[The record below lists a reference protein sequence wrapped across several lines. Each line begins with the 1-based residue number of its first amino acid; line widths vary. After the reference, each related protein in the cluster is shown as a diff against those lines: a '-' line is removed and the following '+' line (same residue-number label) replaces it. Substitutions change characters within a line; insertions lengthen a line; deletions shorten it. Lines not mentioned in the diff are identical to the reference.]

1 MKVLVADD
9 SGVMRKIISRSLNAV
24 GVTDIVE
31 ATDGQDAIQKFTEDT
46 FDMILTDW
54 NMPNK
59 SGLELTAEIRALGSS
74 VPIIM
79 ITTEAQKSQV
89 IAAIQAGVNDYLT
102 KPFEAED
109 LRAKLDK
116 FVVVQ

>member
-9 SGVMRKIISRSLNAV
+9 SGIMRKIIIRSLNAV
-24 GVTDIVE
+24 GVSEIVE
-31 ATDGQDAIQKFTEDT
+31 AADGQEAIDAYKNEPVDL
-46 FDMILTDW
+46 ILTDW

-59 SGLELTAEIRALGSS
+59 SGLDVVTEIRALGSS

-79 ITTEAQKSQV
+79 VTTEAQKSQV

-102 KPFEAED
+102 KPFEADD

-116 FVVVQ
+116 FVTV